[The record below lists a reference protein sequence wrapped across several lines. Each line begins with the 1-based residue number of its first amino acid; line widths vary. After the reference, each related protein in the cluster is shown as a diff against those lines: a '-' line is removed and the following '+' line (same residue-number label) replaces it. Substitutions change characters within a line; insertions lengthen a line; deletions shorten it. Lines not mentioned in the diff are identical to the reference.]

1 MKRLLLLAFLV
12 ALVVELHAQS
22 FTRYKRNRS
31 AIVSFGTGVTSY
43 FGDLNNPGDIIDSRL
58 NVNVG
63 LQAFFL
69 EWLAL
74 RTELMYYQLE
84 GSDAES
90 DRDGRRVRNLSF
102 TSSNLE
108 FNVAAMANLVPNG
121 LRFYQRNDINLYG
134 FLGVGFTYY
143 NPKAELDGTKYALRP
158 LQTEGTSY
166 GNIALI
172 VPAGV
177 GVKVKVGP
185 FFNIALEGG
194 YRLSFSDY
202 LDDVSTVYIDNN
214 SFTDPVAR
222 ALADRRPEIGLGL
235 AEAGD
240 KRGNPDRDDGY
251 LVLNLKIEYYLPSHI
266 LNFNTLNARRRG
278 YRSTRRRYR

>member
-1 MKRLLLLAFLV
+1 MNRLLLLVFFIVMV
-12 ALVVELHAQS
+12 AEGYAQS

-43 FGDLNNPGDIIDSRL
+43 FGDLNNPGDIIDTRL
-58 NVNVG
+58 NINVG
-63 LQAFFL
+63 LQAFVL
-69 EWLAL
+69 DRLAL

-90 DRDGRRVRNLSF
+90 DREGRRIRNLSF

-108 FNVAAMANLVPNG
+108 FNVAAMVNLVPNG

-134 FLGVGFTYY
+134 FAGLGFTWF
-143 NPKAELDGTKYALRP
+143 NPKAELNGTKHALRP
-158 LQTEGTSY
+158 LQTEGVSY

-172 VPAGV
+172 VPAGI
-177 GVKVKVGP
+177 GVKIKAGP
-185 FFNIALEGG
+185 FFNIAVEGG

-202 LDDVSTVYIDNN
+202 LDDVSTVYIDNS
-214 SFTDPVAR
+214 SFTDPIAR
-222 ALADRRPEIGLGL
+222 VLADRRPEIGLGL

-251 LVLNLKIEYYLPSHI
+251 LVLNLKLEFYLPSHI
-266 LNFNTLNARRRG
+266 LHFNNMNSRRRG
-278 YRSTRRRYR
+278 YRSTRRRFR